1 MRAIPDLVRQIYFDA
16 SLDPFKIEFLRPDEL
31 CGRIDA
37 CPVAF
42 VPLGTLEWHGHHNP
56 IGLDALKAHG
66 VCLHAARRLGGG
78 VVLPPCY
85 DTGLVTPLYQKEPQ
99 HFGSLMT
106 MHLTSRGV
114 IEDTLVNLERT
125 GFKVVLFYGGHYP
138 AARLAELI
146 ARDYATGMEVRSFME
161 RTVEATERT
170 GDHAGFIET
179 SLMMALLPDHVDLD
193 RIRRRHPDNLYD
205 DPLEGISES
214 ERPVVTANVEE
225 GRALL
230 AAIAEELAA
239 ICRDLLTKQG
249 GRPTRVNYVGC
260 T

>member
-1 MRAIPDLVRQIYFDA
+1 MYFDA

-31 CGRIDA
+31 RRRIDA

-66 VCLHAARRLGGG
+66 VCLHAAKRLGGG

-125 GFKVVLFYGGHYP
+125 GFKVVLIYGGHYP
-138 AARLAELI
+138 AARLAERI
-146 ARDYATGMEVRSFME
+146 AEEYATEMEVRSYME
-161 RTVEATERT
+161 RTVEATE
-170 GDHAGFIET
+170 
-179 SLMMALLPDHVDLD
+179 S
-193 RIRRRHPDNLYD
+193 
-205 DPLEGISES
+205 
-214 ERPVVTANVEE
+214 
-225 GRALL
+225 
-230 AAIAEELAA
+230 
-239 ICRDLLTKQG
+239 G
-249 GRPTRVNYVGC
+249 GRPCRIHRDVADDGSAPRPRGPGPHPPKASREPVRRSAGGHLGERTPGGDRDRGGGARIA
-260 T
+260 

>member
-1 MRAIPDLVRQIYFDA
+1 MYFDA

-31 CGRIDA
+31 RRRIDA

-66 VCLHAARRLGGG
+66 VCLHAAKRLGGG

-125 GFKVVLFYGGHYP
+125 GFKVVLIYGGHYP
-138 AARLAELI
+138 AARLGGTDRGGIRHGDGGALVHG
-146 ARDYATGMEVRSFME
+146 AHGGGDRRV
-161 RTVEATERT
+161 

-193 RIRRRHPDNLYD
+193 RIRRRHPENLYD

-214 ERPVVTANVEE
+214 ERPVVTATVEE
-225 GRALL
+225 GRVLL
-230 AAIAEELAA
+230 EAITGELAS
-239 ICRDLLTKQG
+239 ICRDLLAKQG